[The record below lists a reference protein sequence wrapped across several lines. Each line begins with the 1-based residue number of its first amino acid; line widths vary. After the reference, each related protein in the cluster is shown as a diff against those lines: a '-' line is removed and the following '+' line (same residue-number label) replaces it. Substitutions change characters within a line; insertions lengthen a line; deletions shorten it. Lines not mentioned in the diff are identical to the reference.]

1 MVIYNIVTQL
11 EEHSDSADK
20 LSSNKYKF
28 GHIWIVTLAYAK
40 NVAMATMMINFNRAY
55 IELFNGASH
64 NYLSQIKVEQFK
76 RLFLDFGCDPV
87 IYQKCCHGNHD
98 D

>member
-40 NVAMATMMINFNRAY
+40 NVAMATMMINFNTA
-55 IELFNGASH
+55 F
-64 NYLSQIKVEQFK
+64 QW
-76 RLFLDFGCDPV
+76 C
-87 IYQKCCHGNHD
+87 
-98 D
+98 